1 MRYVIADRTKPF
13 SKQIIARIHFNDS
26 QSFTTNVRPEMARND
41 SFAMF
46 ALRNLYQ
53 YFNKQ
58 N

>member
-1 MRYVIADRTKPF
+1 MRHVMADRTKPF
-13 SKQIIARIHFNDS
+13 SKHIIARIHFNDS
-26 QSFTTNVRPEMARND
+26 QSFTANVRPEMARND
-41 SFAMF
+41 CFAIF